1 MKIQKHHMEKNPI
14 MTERNATV
22 SYSVCVCMRER
33 EYLAIVVIIMG
44 YNTCQ
49 KKCDQENC

>member
-1 MKIQKHHMEKNPI
+1 MEKNPI

-22 SYSVCVCMRER
+22 SYSMRACVCVYER

-44 YNTCQ
+44 HNTCRE
-49 KKCDQENC
+49 KCDQENC